1 MPLTISSAS
10 LDWALNHAIKQ
21 SDTDIF
27 PRAFEFEAI
36 SGHWAQLKKGI
47 QDTDVSNWTVRA
59 QRRCLAPKHKFGF
72 RISTQLDPLDFLV
85 YTALIYEIGSK
96 LEKTRVP
103 ATDNIVHS
111 YRFSP
116 NADGRM
122 FSEQFTYRSF
132 QKTSQSIC
140 QQRRPRFVAIADIA
154 DFFPRLYTHR
164 VDNALDAALG
174 PGHLHGTALKHLI
187 GQWAGTYSYGIPVG
201 SAASRLIAE
210 TAISDIDQALLSE
223 GIVYVRYSD
232 DFRFFCSSEAEAYK
246 CLTLVARYLIENHGL
261 TLQQHKTKIVTIKKF
276 KSTYLRENEKREI
289 DTLSERFRELIKAIG
304 LDDVYEDID
313 VDSLDEANQE
323 LLEQLNLRGILEE
336 QLKLA
341 DPDLSLLKF
350 LLRRLGQIGSS
361 AEIDLVLKK
370 FNKFVP
376 AVREA
381 VEFILQIPGLPRAK
395 KAAIGKSLLKIS
407 RQKSQAASHLEYSRM
422 YLLHPFATDESWNNK
437 ADLPSLY
444 GTAVDE
450 FSQREL
456 ILALGK
462 SKQAFWFRT
471 RKQSLMSMPAWVRRA
486 FLYAASCLPAD
497 EYKHWIRGLQQQ
509 LDPLEQAIGRY
520 GLKCPI

>member
-1 MPLTISSAS
+1 M
-10 LDWALNHAIKQ
+10 
-21 SDTDIF
+21 
-27 PRAFEFEAI
+27 
-36 SGHWAQLKKGI
+36 
-47 QDTDVSNWTVRA
+47 
-59 QRRCLAPKHKFGF
+59 
-72 RISTQLDPLDFLV
+72 
-85 YTALIYEIGSK
+85 
-96 LEKTRVP
+96 
-103 ATDNIVHS
+103 
-111 YRFSP
+111 
-116 NADGRM
+116 
-122 FSEQFTYRSF
+122 
-132 QKTSQSIC
+132 
-140 QQRRPRFVAIADIA
+140 
-154 DFFPRLYTHR
+154 
-164 VDNALDAALG
+164 
-174 PGHLHGTALKHLI
+174 
-187 GQWAGTYSYGIPVG
+187 
-201 SAASRLIAE
+201 
-210 TAISDIDQALLSE
+210 
-223 GIVYVRYSD
+223 
-232 DFRFFCSSEAEAYK
+232 
-246 CLTLVARYLIENHGL
+246 
-261 TLQQHKTKIVTIKKF
+261 QQHKTKIVTIKKF
-276 KSTYLRENEKREI
+276 KSIYLRENEKREI

-336 QLKLA
+336 QLKLGE
-341 DPDLSLLKF
+341 PDLSLLKF

-471 RKQSLMSMPAWVRRA
+471 RKQSLMSMSAWVRRA
-486 FLYAASCLPAD
+486 FLYGASCLPAD
-497 EYKHWIRGLQQQ
+497 EYKHWIRGMQQQ

-520 GLKCPI
+520 GLKSPI